1 MDSVWTNKYLYSLYE
16 KRQPPLYYLLAA
28 PVMKVLAA
36 RFLPLGD
43 GPGYLPVRW
52 DFRRQGNLFIHQ
64 RKTFWSM
71 PSSERRGHLLRLFS
85 VFLGGIS
92 LFLIYRLARDNFPNH
107 PPLAPAAAGFVACL
121 PQFNFI
127 SGAIG
132 NDSLAVL
139 MGSAVLYYLLRLGN
153 AREESRPRNF
163 LLLGLLLALS
173 LLTKFNLLFLFP
185 ASLVVIFLKAHD
197 ARRWRLAATGII
209 FTFLLPALLVVVLM
223 FGSGFGTTPLLV
235 LSSRLLRT
243 TPALL
248 TLPRLR
254 LMAWELYQSFWATFG
269 WMTML
274 NASLLA
280 ALAMI
285 ATGSLS
291 VRNAG
296 RSVDFGTLIV
306 LASAVGIA
314 AAVSATGLSDKIAE
328 LLALMGAGNPYIAL
342 TSVFVGT
349 ALLANLT
356 TNAAAAAVMFPI
368 ALSLSTNLGV
378 NFMPFAI
385 VLMMGSSAFISPASY
400 QTNLMVYGP
409 GGYKFTDFVKM
420 GFPLTI
426 IVGVISIILAPFFFG
441 F

>member
-1 MDSVWTNKYLYSLYE
+1 
-16 KRQPPLYYLLAA
+16 
-28 PVMKVLAA
+28 
-36 RFLPLGD
+36 
-43 GPGYLPVRW
+43 
-52 DFRRQGNLFIHQ
+52 
-64 RKTFWSM
+64 
-71 PSSERRGHLLRLFS
+71 
-85 VFLGGIS
+85 
-92 LFLIYRLARDNFPNH
+92 
-107 PPLAPAAAGFVACL
+107 
-121 PQFNFI
+121 
-127 SGAIG
+127 
-132 NDSLAVL
+132 
-139 MGSAVLYYLLRLGN
+139 
-153 AREESRPRNF
+153 
-163 LLLGLLLALS
+163 
-173 LLTKFNLLFLFP
+173 
-185 ASLVVIFLKAHD
+185 
-197 ARRWRLAATGII
+197 
-209 FTFLLPALLVVVLM
+209 
-223 FGSGFGTTPLLV
+223 
-235 LSSRLLRT
+235 
-243 TPALL
+243 
-248 TLPRLR
+248 
-254 LMAWELYQSFWATFG
+254 
-269 WMTML
+269 
-274 NASLLA
+274 
-280 ALAMI
+280 MI